1 SIVDRL
7 IDCMGGVLCID
18 SQFGLGTTITV
29 KLPIER
35 CDSEPEV
42 RLNWTYSEALPL
54 SIRQWCDAWK
64 MQPATLARSMA
75 NLYAAQ
81 DNEAGFDGVMLRDD
95 REILG
100 SLTLRELQYP
110 DALFN
115 LLSQMQ
121 QETKLDE
128 LKSEEVSWILGTVL
142 VAEDNPI
149 NQSVISMQL
158 RELGIEPVI
167 VNNGRE
173 AWEYINQDENVV
185 LLLTD
190 FHMPAMDGYEL
201 IKHVRAS
208 GFKS

>member
-1 SIVDRL
+1 LHEKQLILKVADTGIGMTDGQLEGILNPFVQADDSITRKYGGTGLGLSIVDRL
-7 IDCMGGVLCID
+7 IECMGGVLCID

-42 RLNWTYSEALPL
+42 CLNWTYSEALPL

-81 DNEAGFDGVMLRDD
+81 DKEASFDGVMLRDD

-100 SLTLRELQYP
+100 NLTFRELQYP

-115 LLSQMQ
+115 LLSQTQ

-128 LKSEEVSWILGTVL
+128 LKSEEVSWILGT
-142 VAEDNPI
+142 
-149 NQSVISMQL
+149 
-158 RELGIEPVI
+158 
-167 VNNGRE
+167 
-173 AWEYINQDENVV
+173 
-185 LLLTD
+185 
-190 FHMPAMDGYEL
+190 
-201 IKHVRAS
+201 
-208 GFKS
+208 

>member
-1 SIVDRL
+1 
-7 IDCMGGVLCID
+7 
-18 SQFGLGTTITV
+18 LGTTITV
-29 KLPIER
+29 KLPIEC

-42 RLNWTYSEALPL
+42 CLNWTYSEALPL

-115 LLSQMQ
+115 LLSQTQ

-173 AWEYINQDENVV
+173 AWE
-185 LLLTD
+185 
-190 FHMPAMDGYEL
+190 
-201 IKHVRAS
+201 
-208 GFKS
+208 

>member
-1 SIVDRL
+1 
-7 IDCMGGVLCID
+7 
-18 SQFGLGTTITV
+18 
-29 KLPIER
+29 
-35 CDSEPEV
+35 
-42 RLNWTYSEALPL
+42 
-54 SIRQWCDAWK
+54 
-64 MQPATLARSMA
+64 RSMA
-75 NLYAAQ
+75 KLYAAH

-115 LLSQMQ
+115 LLSQTQ

-173 AWEYINQDENVV
+173 AWEY
-185 LLLTD
+185 
-190 FHMPAMDGYEL
+190 
-201 IKHVRAS
+201 
-208 GFKS
+208 

>member
-1 SIVDRL
+1 
-7 IDCMGGVLCID
+7 
-18 SQFGLGTTITV
+18 
-29 KLPIER
+29 
-35 CDSEPEV
+35 
-42 RLNWTYSEALPL
+42 
-54 SIRQWCDAWK
+54 
-64 MQPATLARSMA
+64 
-75 NLYAAQ
+75 LYAAQ

-115 LLSQMQ
+115 LLSQTQ

-158 RELGIEPVI
+158 RELGIEPGI

-173 AWEYINQDENVV
+173 AWEY
-185 LLLTD
+185 
-190 FHMPAMDGYEL
+190 
-201 IKHVRAS
+201 
-208 GFKS
+208 

>member
-1 SIVDRL
+1 GLSIVDRL

-42 RLNWTYSEALPL
+42 CLNWTYSEALPL

-115 LLSQMQ
+115 LLSQTQ

-173 AWEYINQDENVV
+173 AWEYINQDGNVV

-190 FHMPAMDGYEL
+190 FHMPEMD
-201 IKHVRAS
+201 
-208 GFKS
+208 